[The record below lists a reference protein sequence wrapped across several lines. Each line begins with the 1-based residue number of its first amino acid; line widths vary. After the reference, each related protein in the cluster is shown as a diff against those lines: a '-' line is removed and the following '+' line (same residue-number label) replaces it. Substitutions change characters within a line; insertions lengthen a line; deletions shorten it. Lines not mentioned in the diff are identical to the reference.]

1 MFKNVYQGE
10 SLDADDHDLYVALVE
25 LIQKCNSSNDRVS
38 LREAGLSVTLA
49 AVLAVF
55 CVAPQVSPGGE
66 CEADGAD
73 REAKPMSSDLETP
86 SEILENLM
94 ELWSMLCA
102 HAPHQP
108 VGVDVGDMQ
117 GLQMYIRRMLSA
129 SRAES
134 HDTSTDKSVME
145 QCGRYLFLAA
155 ILRRI
160 PRVASES
167 ATKRQLTPLALRK
180 KAGKCFSEMQVAQ
193 LSITNRAMLGVLTT
207 KSSGRITQGDLVRSM
222 EPGPVRTGMVTRDDS
237 SRNPYVVVWDDTG
250 VESGW
255 LVPSQIEKMPQKSQ
269 LAGKF
274 EGSNVTFTL
283 TSETHGNIEGAVMH
297 HVGNLVIEDDCVSI
311 IGTRGADEIQAGS
324 KNLII
329 EGSSRYNS
337 DYFCDARLEVIK
349 NQRVLVHYEV
359 HGDLSLGPLQDAR
372 GSRLYVNAELQDA
385 VEDTRT

>member
-1 MFKNVYQGE
+1 
-10 SLDADDHDLYVALVE
+10 VE

-38 LREAGLSVTLA
+38 LQEAGLSVTLA

-73 REAKPMSSDLETP
+73 REAKLVSSDLETP

-94 ELWSMLCA
+94 ELWSVLCA
-102 HAPHQP
+102 YAPHQP
-108 VGVDVGDMQ
+108 VGVDVRDMQ
-117 GLQMYIRRMLSA
+117 GVQMYIRRMLSA
-129 SRAES
+129 SHAES
-134 HDTSTDKSVME
+134 HDTATDKSVME

-155 ILRRI
+155 ILRGI

-180 KAGKCFSEMQVAQ
+180 EAGKCFSEMQVAQ
-193 LSITNRAMLGVLTT
+193 LSITNRAMSGVLTT
-207 KSSGRITQGDLVRSM
+207 KSSGRISQGDLVRSM

-237 SRNPYVVVWDDTG
+237 SRNPYIVVWDDTG

-311 IGTRGADEIQAGS
+311 IGTCGADEIQAGS

-337 DYFCDARLEVIK
+337 DYFCDARLEVTK
-349 NQRVLVHYEV
+349 NKRVLVHYEV

-372 GSRLYVNAELQDA
+372 GSQLYVNAELQDA
-385 VEDTRT
+385 VKDTRT